1 LVLLKKDKGG
11 TKMKNHQRETLSV
24 LIFIAANISYKKV
37 LVTVKK
43 KVVKVFAAFDA
54 INIVFVFSDILFEV
68 TMKNGK
74 LLFIHRLD

>member
-1 LVLLKKDKGG
+1 
-11 TKMKNHQRETLSV
+11 MKNHQRETLSV
-24 LIFIAANISYKKV
+24 TIFIAANISYKKV

-43 KVVKVFAAFDA
+43 VVKVFAAFDA
-54 INIVFVFSDILFEV
+54 INIVSVFSDILFEV